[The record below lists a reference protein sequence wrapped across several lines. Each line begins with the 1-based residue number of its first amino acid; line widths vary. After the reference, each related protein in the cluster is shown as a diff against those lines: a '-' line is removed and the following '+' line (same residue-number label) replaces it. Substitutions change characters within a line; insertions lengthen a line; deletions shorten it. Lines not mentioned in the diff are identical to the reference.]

1 LKCRFYF
8 DKYILKREF
17 NSKRDE
23 GTWSLR
29 ELAKSTG
36 KNENAYYRST
46 QNGDATYPGLE
57 KVKMI
62 EACLRVSYTNPKVM
76 HWITNLLYW
85 IYKNGEGR
93 MDGFLAYAQGVARQQ
108 ARKFIANGDYN
119 QGVQTPNI
127 VLNYLDYL
135 LWEQKS
141 QLASKQGF
149 AHLFDKPFEFEF
161 RNSVEHWYPQ
171 HPDADADG
179 CPEWGAVD
187 NAHGVVDRFGNL
199 ALLQS
204 NINAHFS
211 NQPPRGKCGYETTKS
226 GSIKL
231 RIMATLTESAEN
243 NETWHSSICEEHEKT
258 MLNVLRT
265 DCEKSPVDVTML
277 WGDVNH
283 I

>member
-1 LKCRFYF
+1 
-8 DKYILKREF
+8 
-17 NSKRDE
+17 
-23 GTWSLR
+23 
-29 ELAKSTG
+29 
-36 KNENAYYRST
+36 
-46 QNGDATYPGLE
+46 
-57 KVKMI
+57 
-62 EACLRVSYTNPKVM
+62 
-76 HWITNLLYW
+76 
-85 IYKNGEGR
+85 

-149 AHLFDKPFEFEF
+149 AHLFDKPFAFEF

-179 CPEWGAVD
+179 CPEWGAVE

-243 NETWHSSICEEHEKT
+243 NETWRSSICEEHEKT

-265 DCEKSPVDVTML
+265 DCEKCPVDVAML